1 MNKAANDKL
10 KFFKSKIPSIILVSF
25 LIFIICAFF
34 GISYVLPHSVVI
46 TENESPDSWLP
57 QSYSWLVSTKDSKTA
72 PAMQNRSAKIGDRTE
87 CESYLSRVYLC
98 GIVPIKTVE
107 VSVVGD
113 MYVIPGGETIGIN
126 LKTRGLIVVGIAQ
139 FDTATESSVSPA
151 KDTGIRAG
159 DVINKIDGIE
169 FSKAEDMSNYIK
181 SQDKAITIQGT
192 RGNKAMSW
200 ELTPERDK
208 ADNTL
213 KIGIWVRESIAGIG
227 TVSFYNGDQFAAL
240 GHPITD
246 IDTGDAVETTGGT
259 ICNAK
264 IIGVDKGEK
273 GSPGSLKGVFS
284 GENIGTLSDNSYCG
298 IYGTI
303 DNLPDKHKIMLAS
316 EADIRQ
322 GSAKLC
328 CDTGGGCKSYDIEI
342 IRLASENSGTRSMI
356 IKITDEELLK
366 KTGGIVQG
374 MSGSPI
380 IQDGKL
386 VGALTHVFVNDPT
399 KGYAVLAQTMVKE
412 MIK

>member
-1 MNKAANDKL
+1 M

-25 LIFIICAFF
+25 FIFIICAFF
-34 GISYVLPHSVVI
+34 GISYVLPQSVVI
-46 TENESPDSWLP
+46 TQNESSDSWLP
-57 QSYSWLVSTKDSKTA
+57 QSYSWLVSTKESKTA
-72 PAMQNRSAKIGDRTE
+72 PAMQNRSEKTADSAE
-87 CESYLSRVYLC
+87 CESYLSKVYLC

-181 SQDKAITIQGT
+181 SRDKAVTIQGT

-246 IDTGDAVETTGGT
+246 IDTGDAVEASGGT
-259 ICNAK
+259 ICNAD

-284 GENIGTLSDNSYCG
+284 GENIGTLSDNLYCG

-303 DNLPDKHKIMLAS
+303 ENLPDKPKIMLAS
-316 EADIRQ
+316 ESDIRK

-342 IRLASENSGTRSMI
+342 LRLASESAGTRSMI
-356 IKITDEELLK
+356 IKITDDELLK

-380 IQDGKL
+380 IQNGKL

-399 KGYAVLAQTMVKE
+399 KGYAVLAETMIKEMVK
-412 MIK
+412 